1 MNIFK
6 RIRNIWKIGELDSVH
21 STEILPKGDKV
32 IKLIQKKKEMAKII
46 DLSADVDLND

>member
-6 RIRNIWKIGELDSVH
+6 RIKNIWKLGELDPVH

-32 IKLIQKKKEMAKII
+32 IKLIQKKKMAKII
-46 DLSADVDLND
+46 DLSADVDLE